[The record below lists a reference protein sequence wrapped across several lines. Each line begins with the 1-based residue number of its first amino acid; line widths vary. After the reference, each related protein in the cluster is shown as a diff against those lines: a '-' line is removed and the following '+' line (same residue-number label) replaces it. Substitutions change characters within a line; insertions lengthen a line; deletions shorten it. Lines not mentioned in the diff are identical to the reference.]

1 MFMNDVWAKWMGH
14 SVDVNEV
21 MRQADWTAQDLHE
34 LFDEACEHWR
44 KEHVKQVRSFRTRA
58 EANDDFEYEK
68 HRAMQKLERL
78 VEEYTSALAYELHV
92 VVRPLGCSAMA
103 RGVRVYVLDL
113 NAPPDTT
120 VFAPPRTFV
129 ADLSYRQAWCLQG
142 IASEYSDRGETPP
155 IERVLAEAATA
166 AGR

>member
-1 MFMNDVWAKWMGH
+1 MFMNDVWATWMGH

-21 MRQADWTAQDLHE
+21 LRQADWTAQDLHE
-34 LFDEACEHWR
+34 LFDDACEHWR
-44 KEHVKQVRSFRTRA
+44 EDPAAANATFDEEKA
-58 EANDDFEYEK
+58 EAIQ
-68 HRAMQKLERL
+68 ALECL
-78 VEEYTSALAYELHV
+78 VEEYTSALAYELDA

-113 NAPPDTT
+113 NAPPDAS
-120 VFAPPRTFV
+120 VFTPPRTFV
-129 ADLSYRQAWCLQG
+129 ADLSYRQAWYLQG

-155 IERVLAEAATA
+155 IERVLEEAATA